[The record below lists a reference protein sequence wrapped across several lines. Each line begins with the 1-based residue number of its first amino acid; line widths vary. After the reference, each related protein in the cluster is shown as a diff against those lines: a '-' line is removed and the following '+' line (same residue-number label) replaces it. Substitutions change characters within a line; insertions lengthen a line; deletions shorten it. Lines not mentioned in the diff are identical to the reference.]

1 MTRKT
6 GRPAARGRADRAGDS
21 KGLGGNFDPHTTEQ
35 TGELQDSEVPIA
47 QTRIVIGC
55 RYSFV
60 YIPHCPL
67 CGLEH
72 MHDQFPLHG
81 QHSNPLQAFL
91 ACGGHRASHCFCQG
105 PGRIARFFCGEWR
118 TVFVCPPEWREP
130 EGQSYRLAQGP
141 EPACFT
147 PRGIK
152 SKAAHCAMAA
162 LARRGIPTSLE
173 ILRPRRPFVLWRGD
187 K

>member
-1 MTRKT
+1 MNPEAP
-6 GRPAARGRADRAGDS
+6 RPPTLAGQRARDS
-21 KGLGGNFDPHTTEQ
+21 KGLGGTFDPQTTEQ
-35 TGELQDSEVPIA
+35 TGELQDSAVPIA

-60 YIPHCPL
+60 YVPHCPL

-72 MHDQFPLHG
+72 MHGQFPFHG

-91 ACGGHRASHCFCQG
+91 SCGGHRASHCFCHG
-105 PGRIARFFCGEWR
+105 LRRNARSIGGQWC
-118 TVFVCPPEWREP
+118 TVIVYPPEWHEP
-130 EGQSYRLAQGP
+130 KGESYRLMLGP

-152 SKAAHCAMAA
+152 SKESRLAMVA
-162 LARRGIPTSLE
+162 LARRGIATSLE